1 MIIINNA
8 PCRRIIKFSV
18 PFLLIPAIAVIG
30 VSVFEGKR
38 YMILSLCTAVFSL
51 LLFAAGYEKKNVG
64 TKRMVAAAV
73 MTALCFAGRFIPV
86 FKPVTAITII
96 TAMYMGSETG
106 FFVGAMTALISNF
119 YFGQGP
125 WTPFQMLGWGLIGFA
140 AGALHKLLKKNRPL
154 LLIFGAVSG
163 ILYSLVMDIWNVL
176 WYSGGFNA
184 KLYFAAI
191 LTAIPHTA
199 IYAVSN
205 VIFLQLLAKP
215 FGEKLERMKIKGG
228 L

>member
-1 MIIINNA
+1 MILIKNTQ
-8 PCRRIIKFSV
+8 CRRIIKFAV
-18 PFLLIPAIAVIG
+18 PFLIIPAIAVIC

-38 YMILSLCTAVFSL
+38 YMVLSLCAAFFAL

-64 TKRMVAAAV
+64 TKRMVAASV

-86 FKPVTAITII
+86 FKPVTAIIII
-96 TAMYMGSETG
+96 TAIYMGSEAG

-125 WTPFQMLGWGLIGFA
+125 WTPFQMLGWGIIGYA
-140 AGALHKLLKKNRPL
+140 AGVFSQPLKKSRL
-154 LLIFGAVSG
+154 FLLIFGSFSG
-163 ILYSLVMDIWNVL
+163 IAYSLVMDIWNVL
-176 WYSGGFNA
+176 WYSGGFNV

-191 LTAIPHTA
+191 FTAIPHTA
-199 IYAVSN
+199 VYAVSN
-205 VIFLQLLAKP
+205 AFFLQLLAKP

>member
-1 MIIINNA
+1 MIIIKNE
-8 PCRRIIKFSV
+8 PCRRIIKFTV
-18 PFLLIPAIAVIG
+18 PFLLIPAVAVIG
-30 VSVFEGKR
+30 VSAFEGKR
-38 YMILSLCTAVFSL
+38 YMIISLCAAFFAL
-51 LLFAAGYEKKNVG
+51 LLFAAGYEKKSVG

-96 TAMYMGSETG
+96 VAMYIGSETG
-106 FFVGAMTALISNF
+106 FLVGAMTALISNF

-125 WTPFQMLGWGLIGFA
+125 WTPFQMLGWGIIGYA
-140 AGALHKLLKKNRPL
+140 AGVLSQPLKKSRL
-154 LLIFGAVSG
+154 FLLIFGAFSG
-163 ILYSLVMDIWNVL
+163 IAYSLVMDVWNVL
-176 WYSGGFNA
+176 WYSGGFSP

-191 LTAIPHTA
+191 ITAAPHTA
-199 IYAVSN
+199 IYAISN
-205 VIFLQLLAKP
+205 VIFLHLLASP

>member
-1 MIIINNA
+1 MILIKNM
-8 PCRRIIKFSV
+8 PCRRIIKFAV
-18 PFLLIPAIAVIG
+18 PFLIIPAIAVIC

-38 YMILSLCTAVFSL
+38 YMILSLCTAFFAL

-64 TKRMVAAAV
+64 TKRMVAASV

-86 FKPVTAITII
+86 FKPVAAIIII
-96 TAMYMGSETG
+96 TAMYMGSEAG

-125 WTPFQMLGWGLIGFA
+125 WTPFQMLGWGIIGFT
-140 AGALHKLLKKNRPL
+140 AGVLPKLLKKNRPL

-176 WYSGGFNA
+176 WYSGGFNV

-191 LTAIPHTA
+191 FKAIPHTTV
-199 IYAVSN
+199 YALSN
-205 VIFLQLLAKP
+205 VIFLLLLAKP
-215 FGEKLERMKIKGG
+215 FGEKLERIKIKGG

>member
-1 MIIINNA
+1 MILIKNM
-8 PCRRIIKFSV
+8 PCRRIIKFAV
-18 PFLLIPAIAVIG
+18 PFLIIPAIAVIC

-38 YMILSLCTAVFSL
+38 YMILSLCTAFFAL

-64 TKRMVAAAV
+64 TKRMVAASV

-86 FKPVTAITII
+86 FKPVTAIIII
-96 TAMYMGSETG
+96 TAMYMGSEAG

-125 WTPFQMLGWGLIGFA
+125 WTPFQMLGWGIIGFT
-140 AGALHKLLKKNRPL
+140 AGALLKLLKKNRTL

-176 WYSGGFNA
+176 WYSGGFNV

-191 LTAIPHTA
+191 FTAIPHTTV
-199 IYAVSN
+199 YALSN
-205 VIFLQLLAKP
+205 VIFLLLLAKP
-215 FGEKLERMKIKGG
+215 FGEKLERIKIKGG